1 MEDLRARRFRIFPTL
16 LLWELVTLFVGITVV
31 LVVLQVSVRAL
42 VLREMRN
49 EGLAVARLLASIF
62 DVTLDRY
69 PPEEWTSPEVQSIL
83 LHDYQEHAQPLGIVW
98 AHLYDQELRLIF
110 SPDPT
115 RVGMK
120 REEIEVGRPELE
132 DYVGDEGIQVFLVY
146 PEDLGYLQKH
156 ISGPVVEVY
165 YPLSDPDMSL
175 TIVEVYIDATP
186 FLRQMRQ
193 ISLTIMGTLATAA
206 GLLAAVTYVLTRRAD
221 RLLEHQFQA
230 LEEAYSKLKEL
241 QEARNQMT
249 RMLSHDLRNY
259 LAIIMNGLEALCPT
273 DADIHDVRADMRVA
287 LEHSLMLL
295 QNLQDLERLREA
307 QMPVRPEAVP
317 LSPLIQEV
325 YRGLRFWDEA
335 QSKDFSAQV
344 QPEALTA
351 WADAELLR
359 RVLINLLHNAFR
371 YTPEGG
377 QVRVQA
383 QPGPDGW
390 VEIQVQDSGPGIPED
405 YRERIFQPF
414 FRVPGRSGGSGLG
427 LAFCK
432 LAVEAMGGRIWVESR
447 EGQGTTFFIRLPK
460 EEPNDTPAS

>member
-16 LLWELVTLFVGITVV
+16 LLWELATLLVGIAVV
-31 LVVLQVSVRAL
+31 LVVLQVSVRSL

-49 EGLAVARLLASIF
+49 EGLAVARMLASIF
-62 DVTLDRY
+62 ETTLDHY
-69 PPEEWTSPEVQSIL
+69 PPEKWTSLEVQTQL
-83 LHDYQEHAQPLGIVW
+83 MHDYQEHAQTLGIVW
-98 AHLYDQELRLIF
+98 AHIYDREFRLIF
-110 SPDPT
+110 SPDPSH
-115 RVGMK
+115 VGKK

-132 DYVGDEGIQVFLVY
+132 NHVEGTDVQVFLVY
-146 PEDLGYLQKH
+146 PEDLGYLQAY

-165 YPLSDPDMSL
+165 YPIPDSDMNL
-175 TIVEVYIDATP
+175 TIVEVYMDASP

-193 ISLTIMGTLATAA
+193 ISLAIGGTLVAAA

-230 LEEAYSKLKEL
+230 LEEAYAKLKEL
-241 QEARNQMT
+241 QEMRNQMT

-259 LAIIMNGLEALCPT
+259 LAIIMNGLETLCPT
-273 DADIHDVRADMRVA
+273 DADIYDARADMRVA

-307 QMPVRPEAVP
+307 QMPVRPEAVRLLP
-317 LSPLIQEV
+317 LVQEV

-335 QSKDFSAQV
+335 QGKDFSAQV
-344 QPEALTA
+344 QPDTLTA

-359 RVLINLLHNAFR
+359 RVLTNLLHNAFR

-414 FRVPGRSGGSGLG
+414 FRVPGRRGGSGLG

-447 EGQGTTFFIRLPK
+447 EGQGTTFVIHLPK
-460 EEPNDTPAS
+460 EANANPST